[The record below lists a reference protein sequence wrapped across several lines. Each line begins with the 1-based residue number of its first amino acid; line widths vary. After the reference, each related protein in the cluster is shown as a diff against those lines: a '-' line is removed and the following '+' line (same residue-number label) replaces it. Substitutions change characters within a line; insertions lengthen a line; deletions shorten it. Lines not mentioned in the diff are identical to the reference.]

1 MYTYAMSE
9 APVVVAKVFIRYQW
23 IKNSS
28 LDRLLMPMAE
38 NKNPSLSGLLVLPVT
53 RFDLSDNHFAE
64 VAFTQAQLE
73 FEGVLYV
80 PKTEMLA
87 IVKTMKPEDMEKVGH
102 RTLG

>member
-1 MYTYAMSE
+1 MSE
-9 APVVVAKVFIRYQW
+9 VPVVVAKVFLRYQW
-23 IKNSS
+23 IKNSA
-28 LDRLLMPMAE
+28 LDRLLMPLAE
-38 NKNPSLSGLLVLPVT
+38 NKNPSLSGLLVLPVS
-53 RFDLSDNHFAE
+53 RFDLSDNHFVE

-87 IVKTMKPEDMEKVGH
+87 IVKTMKPEDMEKVGQ